1 MNLLLAVSN
10 FAAHGHKLRNT
21 GRRSKPRDISWVI
34 LTVSR
39 FHGFFHGLPLP
50 NNTVQSCSGAK
61 DSHLGRFLFMIITP
75 VINFVKTMSKYRIYS
90 NISRMRVYVAP
101 PFLT

>member
-1 MNLLLAVSN
+1 MNLLLAVSLRRM
-10 FAAHGHKLRNT
+10 GTSCLRNI

-75 VINFVKTMSKYRIYS
+75 VINIVKKCLNIVFIRI
-90 NISRMRVYVAP
+90 
-101 PFLT
+101 